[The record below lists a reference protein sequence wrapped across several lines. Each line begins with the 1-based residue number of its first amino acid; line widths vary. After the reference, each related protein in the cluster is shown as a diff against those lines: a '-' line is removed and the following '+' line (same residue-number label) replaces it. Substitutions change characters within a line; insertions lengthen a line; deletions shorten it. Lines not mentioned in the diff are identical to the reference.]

1 MSGGDDR
8 WLRAPS
14 ARALLLAALTMS
26 LVLAVAFVVID
37 KPRPDEVGVL
47 VSQTPMTDQQSRDQ
61 VVDAARQI
69 VTAAQLEAVTG
80 SYTFLSC
87 TNEQDPPYQP
97 ALYLNFALSQP
108 NSTKRIREIAD
119 ALVAD
124 GWSESPSMGEHF
136 GRKLT
141 RDGVT
146 STFTRTSTNRTS
158 ERCASMGNA
167 AIWPITATTI
177 RLGPTSPASSVEAAL
192 QQHGVQPAAVFEPDR
207 SQSACVDETPITVQR
222 KGSVGAIIHDDGDDL
237 TDARI

>member
-37 KPRPDEVGVL
+37 KPRPAEVGVL

-97 ALYLNFALSQP
+97 ALYLDFALSQP

-146 STFTRTSTNRTS
+146 TTFHQNVDKPDFGTMRIYGQCRNMADHR
-158 ERCASMGNA
+158 NDN
-167 AIWPITATTI
+167 
-177 RLGPTSPASSVEAAL
+177 PAW
-192 QQHGVQPAAVFEPDR
+192 
-207 SQSACVDETPITVQR
+207 
-222 KGSVGAIIHDDGDDL
+222 
-237 TDARI
+237 TDIAGQLS